1 MSNCTPCTPAND
13 ELPIFCDPFPATDTA
28 KRLLVEDEAFC
39 QKALTSPTTPSS
51 LVWDNGIKWL
61 TQNGW
66 KAISSTYFAKNGDKL
81 SVNSVTGIFSIIL
94 PQNPPQFTEIVFADH
109 YNSWGTNNVTINRNG
124 SLIENLTDDLVLNTT
139 WPTQITLRFE
149 GSTWRVYSIV

>member
-13 ELPIFCDPFPATDTA
+13 ELPIFCDPYPATDTA

-51 LVWDNGIKWL
+51 LVWDNGIKWI

-94 PQNPPQFTEIVFADH
+94 PQNPPQFTEIMFADH

-149 GSTWRVYSIV
+149 GSTWRVYSIL

>member
-13 ELPIFCDPFPATDTA
+13 ELPIFCDPYPATDTA

-61 TQNGW
+61 SQNGW

-81 SVNSVTGIFSIIL
+81 SVNSTTGPFQITL
-94 PQNPPQFTEIVFADH
+94 PINPNQFEEIVFADH
-109 YNSWGTNNVTINRNG
+109 YNSWGTNNVTISRNG

-149 GSTWRVYSIV
+149 GSTWRVYSIL